1 MKRHFAEP
9 QLMRVRRKSTTDETR
24 LLGDSGLIGAPLG
37 GRYSQRARQF
47 KILRAWQVAL
57 SIKMRCAMK
66 SLFCPPIGLRFLL
79 VADA

>member
-24 LLGDSGLIGAPLG
+24 LLGDSGLIGGSTGWPLLSTG
-37 GRYSQRARQF
+37 ARQF

-57 SIKMRCAMK
+57 SIKVRCAMK
-66 SLFCPPIGLRFLL
+66 SYFALP
-79 VADA
+79 